1 MIWYYL
7 CGKSNRLQAMNVQK
21 AIKEKGYTLAEV
33 AKRMTNRN
41 GTIGITQPT
50 LSAILN
56 NDPQLSKLR
65 EIADIIGVPLS
76 ELVSD
81 SPRLTALVKVGEVC
95 YQASTIE
102 ELEAVVEQIKKRAE

>member
-1 MIWYYL
+1 MRIGYNL
-7 CGKSNRLQAMNVQK
+7 LLITMD
-21 AIKEKGYTLAEV
+21 IKKKIANKGYTISQV
-33 AKRMTNRN
+33 ASLMTGKN
-41 GTIGITQPT
+41 GEKGVSQSTLSQIIAGNPTIG
-50 LSAILN
+50 
-56 NDPQLSKLR
+56 KLQ